1 MANVARRAV
10 LLALFVALTATTA
23 NHARAAVSA
32 VDDTG
37 ATITLTR
44 PAQRI
49 VSLAPHVTELLYAA
63 GAGDRIV
70 GAVDYSDYPE
80 AAQRLRRV
88 GSYAA
93 FDLETIV
100 ALRPDLVVAW
110 GSGNPQ
116 HQQNALR
123 ALNLT
128 LYVTE
133 PRRIEDVPKHIE
145 QLGALAGTTE
155 IARAAADDFRERY
168 ARLRQRYAARPPVS
182 VFYQIWHQPLM
193 TVNGAH
199 IISDV
204 MRACGGRNVFATL
217 GPLAAS
223 IDREAVVAAD
233 PEAIV
238 VSGMADAQPEQLR
251 EWQRWPGLRAVKAGN
266 LFFIHPDL
274 LQRHS
279 PRLLQGAAQLCADL
293 ERARARR

>member
-1 MANVARRAV
+1 MVNAASRAA
-10 LLALFVALTATTA
+10 LALVALIATAA
-23 NHARAAVSA
+23 NNAHAAASA

-37 ATITLTR
+37 ATITLPR

-70 GAVDYSDYPE
+70 GAVEYSDYPE
-80 AAQRLRRV
+80 AAKQLRRV
-88 GSYAA
+88 GGYAA
-93 FDLETIV
+93 FDLEAIV
-100 ALRPDLVVAW
+100 ALQPDLVVAW
-110 GSGNPQ
+110 GSGNPG
-116 HQQNALR
+116 HKLKALR

-145 QLGALAGTTE
+145 QLGTLAGTAE
-155 IARAAADDFRERY
+155 IARASARAFRERY
-168 ARLRQRYAARPPVS
+168 ARLRQRYTARSPVS
-182 VFYQIWHQPLM
+182 VFYQIWQQPLM

-217 GPLAAS
+217 GPLAAAVD
-223 IDREAVVAAD
+223 IEAVLVAD
-233 PEAIV
+233 PEAII
-238 VSGMADAQPEQLR
+238 VSGMGAAQPELLR
-251 EWQRWPGLRAVKAGN
+251 AWEHWPTVRAVKKQN

-274 LQRHS
+274 LQRHT
-279 PRLLQGAAQLCADL
+279 PRLLQGAEQMCAHL
-293 ERARARR
+293 ETARSRR